1 MAHLTLNDDRSMPQ
15 LGMGTWQI
23 RNAAAAMTV
32 RTGLDLGFE
41 LVDTAAAYDNERG
54 VGDGIRDTGTWVTTK
69 LWNNRHDDAPAAL
82 DESLALL
89 GLDAVDLYLM
99 HWPSSTDPEDS
110 KKHYPDWDFV
120 DTWRELQKLVD
131 TGKVRSLGVSN
142 FGIKNLERLLSAP
155 STKVCGPFRETSSL
169 GVENPR

>member
-1 MAHLTLNDDRSMPQ
+1 M
-15 LGMGTWQI
+15 
-23 RNAAAAMTV
+23 
-32 RTGLDLGFE
+32 
-41 LVDTAAAYDNERG
+41 
-54 VGDGIRDTGTWVTTK
+54 TTK
-69 LWNNRHDDAPAAL
+69 LNNPWHKRVPEAFEA
-82 DESLALL
+82 SLKNL
-89 GLDAVDLYLM
+89 GVEYLDLYLM

-155 STKVCGPFRETSSL
+155 STKVCGPFQETSSL
-169 GVENPR
+169 SVVKPR